1 MEIAGNVIWIAGVV
15 YLLAGVLKGTLG
27 IGFPTAVIA
36 MMAIFIDART
46 AILLAIVP
54 MIATNLWQVIRSGQ
68 IVETVK
74 EVWLLLVIMVV
85 FIIIFTRISAD
96 FPHERLSLFV
106 GIAVA
111 IFAITAL
118 WIDPPAMSP
127 KYKLPAQISTGI
139 VAGVMGGLTSIWAPA
154 IIVYLTSTRADKE
167 VFVATVGML
176 LLVGSL
182 ALFSSYWKIDLI
194 SLEQIRISALLVIP
208 AILGFSIGEVLRK
221 RVSNEL
227 FRKLMLWFFLLMGV
241 NLLWRGLTA

>member
-1 MEIAGNVIWIAGVV
+1 MELTSNVIWIAGIV

-68 IVETVK
+68 IVETFK
-74 EVWLLLVIMVV
+74 EIWLVLSIMVV
-85 FIIIFTRISAD
+85 FIIIFTRVSAD
-96 FPHERLSLFV
+96 FPHELLTLFV

-111 IFAITAL
+111 IFAITSL
-118 WIDPPAMSP
+118 WIDPPALLP
-127 KYKLPAQISTGI
+127 KYKLPAQISTG
-139 VAGVMGGLTSIWAPA
+139 VVSGVMGGLTSIWAPA

-167 VFVATVGML
+167 VFVSTVGML
-176 LLVGSL
+176 LLVGSIT
-182 ALFSSYWKIDLI
+182 LFSSYWNIDMI
-194 SLEQIRISALLVIP
+194 SLEQTRISALLVIP

-227 FRKLMLWFFLLMGV
+227 FRKLMLWFFLIMGI
-241 NLLWRGLTA
+241 NLLWRGITS

>member
-1 MEIAGNVIWIAGVV
+1 MELAGNVIWIAGVV

-27 IGFPTAVIA
+27 IGFPTTVIA
-36 MMAIFIDART
+36 IMTIFIDART

-54 MIATNLWQVIRSGQ
+54 MLVTNLWQVIRCGQ
-68 IVETVK
+68 IVRTFK
-74 EVWLLLVIMVV
+74 EVWLLLLTMAV

-96 FPHERLSLFV
+96 FSHELLSLFV
-106 GIAVA
+106 GITVA

-118 WIDPPAMSP
+118 WVDPPAMSSR
-127 KYKLPAQISTGI
+127 YKLPAQVSTGV
-139 VAGVMGGLTSIWAPA
+139 VAGVMGGLTSIWAPP
-154 IIVYLTSTRADKE
+154 IVVYLTSTRADKE

-182 ALFSSYWKIDLI
+182 TLFSSYWKIDMI

-208 AILGFSIGEVLRK
+208 AMLGFSIGEAVRK

-227 FRKLMLWFFLLMGV
+227 FRKLILWFFLLMGI
-241 NLLWRGLTA
+241 NLLWRGLVT